1 MKAILGAIGA
11 VVVVAAL
18 YYGYVLMSARSAARQ
33 WDNAK
38 EISLEEITKDG
49 QTWNVKFESVLD
61 RPIDQVWEAF
71 GQPQRSAEFI
81 PDTFKK
87 SELKSSAGNK
97 KVLEMQVQVL
107 TLPLQTFVT
116 EMTYDEPG
124 KTVGV
129 KTLQGPQDLTATYVL
144 EPSPDGKKTL
154 IRYTSTAVNKINVP
168 LPESVQR
175 GAVKELFVKQIR
187 AINAGIEDELKKR
200 GEKPAA

>member
-1 MKAILGAIGA
+1 MKAILGVVGA

-18 YYGYVLMSARSAARQ
+18 YYGYVLMGARSAAKQ

-38 EISLEEITKDG
+38 EISLEEIVKDG
-49 QTWNVKFESVLD
+49 QTWKVKFESVID
-61 RPIDQVWEAF
+61 KPIDQVWQAF
-71 GQPQRSAEFI
+71 GSPERSAEFI
-81 PDTFKK
+81 PETFKK

-116 EMTYDEPG
+116 EMTYDEAG

-129 KTLQGPQDLTATYVL
+129 KTLQGPQDLTATYKL
-144 EPSPDGKKTL
+144 EASPDGKKTL
-154 IRYTSTAVNKINVP
+154 IRYDSTAVNKINVP

-175 GAVKELFVKQIR
+175 GAVKELFVKQMR

-200 GEKPAA
+200 SGKAA